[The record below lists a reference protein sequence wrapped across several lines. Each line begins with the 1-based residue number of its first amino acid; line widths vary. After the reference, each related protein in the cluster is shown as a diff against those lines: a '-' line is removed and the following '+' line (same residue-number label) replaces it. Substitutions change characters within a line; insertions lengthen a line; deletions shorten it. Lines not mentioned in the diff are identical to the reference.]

1 MYRQGWN
8 CGWKL
13 TGLWGRS
20 FGWQASRKVFWIY
33 FRKMRLSSA
42 QGSGFSFSKRADG
55 LVLQGPFRQK
65 SSWSPNFR
73 QKAVGL
79 LTKRKKD
86 AILPIVPDEIPFCR
100 RDIFL
105 TKNGIGVLENVK
117 SRFSR
122 RDRNRISEKYCKP
135 ALRETQ
141 TALPDFSLIPIF
153 GSNIR
158 KRVLGGFEKAGW
170 KSGLCLAFRRG
181 LLRISKHPER
191 RLRID

>member
-8 CGWKL
+8 RGWKL

-20 FGWQASRKVFWIY
+20 FGWQASRKGFWIY
-33 FRKMRLSSA
+33 FRKKASFLDSRVGVFFFKKGGRACSARAFPAEIELVSELSTKGRRPLDKKKKGCYTA
-42 QGSGFSFSKRADG
+42 NRSGR
-55 LVLQGPFRQK
+55 
-65 SSWSPNFR
+65 N
-73 QKAVGL
+73 
-79 LTKRKKD
+79 T
-86 AILPIVPDEIPFCR
+86 ILPARYFPYKKR
-100 RDIFL
+100 
-105 TKNGIGVLENVK
+105 IGVLENVK

-135 ALRETQ
+135 ALRETK

-191 RLRID
+191 RTRID